1 MHYIIV
7 MTCFCIGI
15 AIIDL
20 KTYRIPD
27 ILLGFFALVMLIY
40 EGRQPSSIIIA
51 KLAAAMLSFLLFAAV
66 WRYSQGIG
74 FGDVKYAALL
84 GYLLGPDKLPF
95 AFLVTA
101 FLGILIYFCGI
112 ILLHWPKT
120 TKIPYAPFLSAGA
133 IMAVSINQNLTV
145 GIQ

>member
-1 MHYIIV
+1 MA
-7 MTCFCIGI
+7 CFCIGI
-15 AIIDL
+15 AIVDL

-27 ILLGFFALVMLIY
+27 ILLAFFALVMLVI
-40 EGRQPSSIIIA
+40 EGSQPYAHIMA
-51 KLAAAMLSFLLFAAV
+51 KFAAAAVSFIIFGAV

-84 GYLLGPDKLPF
+84 GYLLGPEKIVY
-95 AFLVTA
+95 AFITTA
-101 FLGILIYFCGI
+101 FLGFFIYLIGV
-112 ILLHWPKT
+112 LLFRWPKT

-133 IMAVSINQNLTV
+133 IMALSINLNTAG